1 MPGVTR
7 ANGGP
12 APDGRAARQGT
23 TALVLSGG
31 GVTGIAWEIGVL
43 HGLRAAGGTLAV
55 ALDAPALVVGTS
67 AGSVVGTM
75 VAAAADRSERWDLE
89 EAWAAQHEPASSE
102 VARAVDLEG
111 LLTRMAD
118 PALSH
123 DPVGARRAV
132 GAFAREIDP
141 ATAPG
146 RGRSV
151 SARLPVHEWPAV
163 PLRITAVDAHSGEV
177 VVLDAATGVALDD
190 AVTAS
195 CAVPGVWPVV
205 PIDGHEYMDGG
216 IASLAHVPLAAGHD
230 RIVVLAPMVT
240 PSMGGLRGVEDEL
253 AEVRTTGAD
262 VVLIGPDDEYLAGP
276 GAAALDPAGRAE
288 AADLGDRFG
297 RAIAAAHP

>member
-1 MPGVTR
+1 VPGVTR
-7 ANGGP
+7 SNGTTS
-12 APDGRAARQGT
+12 DGRVARQET

-43 HGLRAAGGTLAV
+43 HGLRAAGGALAV

-67 AGSVVGTM
+67 AGSVVGTI
-75 VAAAADRSERWDLE
+75 VAAAADRSEGWDLE
-89 EAWAAQHEPASSE
+89 DAWAAQHAPASSE
-102 VARAVDLEG
+102 VARDVDLEG

-118 PALSH
+118 PALSD

-132 GAFAREIDP
+132 GAFALEIDP

-151 SARLPVHEWPAV
+151 SARLPVHDWPAV
-163 PLRITAVDAHSGEV
+163 PLRLTAVDAHSGKV
-177 VVLDAATGVALDD
+177 VVLDAASGVELDD

-205 PIDGHEYMDGG
+205 PIDGREFMDGG

-230 RIVVLAPMVT
+230 RIVVLAPMIV
-240 PSMGGLRGVEDEL
+240 PSVGGMRGLEDEL
-253 AEVRTTGAD
+253 AEVRSTGAD
-262 VVLIGPDDEYLAGP
+262 VVLIGPDEEYLAGP

-288 AADLGDRFG
+288 AADLGERFG

>member
-1 MPGVTR
+1 VTR
-7 ANGGP
+7 ANGVP

-43 HGLRAAGGTLAV
+43 HGLRAAGGALAA

-67 AGSVVGTM
+67 AGSVVGTI
-75 VAAAADRSERWDLE
+75 VAAAADRGEGWDLE
-89 EAWAAQHEPASSE
+89 DAWAAQHEPATTE
-102 VARAVDLEG
+102 IARDVDLEG
-111 LLTRMAD
+111 LFVRMAD
-118 PALSH
+118 PAFAS
-123 DPVGARRAV
+123 DPIGARRAV

-141 ATAPG
+141 ADAPG

-151 SARLPVHEWPAV
+151 TARLPVHDWPAV

-177 VVLDAATGVALDD
+177 VVLDAASGVALDD

-205 PIDGHEYMDGG
+205 PIDGREFMDGG
-216 IASLAHVPLAAGHD
+216 MASMAHAPLAAGHD
-230 RIVVLAPMVT
+230 RIVVLAPMII
-240 PSMGGLRGVEDEL
+240 PSAGGLRGLEDEL

-262 VVLIGPDDEYLAGP
+262 VVVVGPDEEYLAGP
-276 GAAALDPAGRAE
+276 GAAALDPAGRAA

-297 RAIAAAHP
+297 RAVAAAHP

>member
-1 MPGVTR
+1 
-7 ANGGP
+7 
-12 APDGRAARQGT
+12 
-23 TALVLSGG
+23 
-31 GVTGIAWEIGVL
+31 
-43 HGLRAAGGTLAV
+43 
-55 ALDAPALVVGTS
+55 
-67 AGSVVGTM
+67 
-75 VAAAADRSERWDLE
+75 
-89 EAWAAQHEPASSE
+89 
-102 VARAVDLEG
+102 
-111 LLTRMAD
+111 MAD

-123 DPVGARRAV
+123 DPVGARQVV
-132 GAFAREIDP
+132 GAFAREINP

-151 SARLPVHEWPAV
+151 SARLPVHDWPGV

-205 PIDGHEYMDGG
+205 PIGGREFMDGG

-230 RIVVLAPMVT
+230 RIVVLAPMIT
-240 PSMGGLRGVEDEL
+240 PSAGGLRGLEDEL

-262 VVLIGPDDEYLAGP
+262 VVVIGPDEEYLAGP
-276 GAAALDPAGRAE
+276 GAAALDPAGRAA